1 MIKFIDELVEKI
13 LGRKVNK
20 GLLQFF
26 RYLICGGIATVSDMS
41 VLFVLTH
48 FLHIFYLLA
57 AACGFIIG
65 VIVNYSLNIVLVFK
79 STGKIHK
86 EFSLFALIGIG
97 GLIWT
102 EIIIWALVGKL
113 HLYLMVA
120 KIIAVVFVLFWN
132 FFMRKKFVFY
142 PEPVQDEY

>member
-26 RYLICGGIATVSDMS
+26 FATLFAGGLPRFSDMS

-57 AACGFIIG
+57 AACGFL
-65 VIVNYSLNIVLVFK
+65 S
-79 STGKIHK
+79 
-86 EFSLFALIGIG
+86 A
-97 GLIWT
+97 
-102 EIIIWALVGKL
+102 
-113 HLYLMVA
+113 
-120 KIIAVVFVLFWN
+120 
-132 FFMRKKFVFY
+132 
-142 PEPVQDEY
+142 